1 MTELMQNFGSVAT
14 QVAVLFILIAIG
26 FICGKTKLINDNV
39 SKGLSDIVL
48 YFATPAVI
56 IKSFLRPFDQ
66 AMFTKLMIAFA
77 ISIVFHLVAGVLAYS
92 LLKSNIEKERCVSRF
107 GVIFSN
113 AGYMALP
120 LQAAILGNDGIFF
133 GSSYVVIFNIALWTY
148 GLALFGGKETKIT
161 AKKLV
166 FNPGVIAIIIGM
178 IIFLCGIGNA
188 VPTPISSA
196 IEHISSLNTP
206 APMIII
212 GYYLSKS
219 KILTAISDKRA
230 WLPIATRLILTPAVC
245 FAILYALKFT
255 SLAIENKIAV
265 SCIIAASAPC
275 AAVTTVF
282 SEKFNKDTQLSVRLV
297 SVSTLLSILTMPLYV
312 ALAQQIL

>member
-1 MTELMQNFGSVAT
+1 MTELIRNFGSVAS

-66 AMFTKLMIAFA
+66 AMFKKLMIAFL
-77 ISIVFHLVAGVLAYS
+77 ISLIFHLISGILAYS
-92 LLKSNIEKERCVSRF
+92 LLKSKIDNERCVSRF

-120 LQAAILGNDGIFF
+120 LQMAILGDDGIFF

-148 GLALFGGKETKIT
+148 GLVLFGGKETKIT
-161 AKKLV
+161 AKKLI
-166 FNPGVIAIIIGM
+166 FNPGVIAIIVGM
-178 IIFLCGIGNA
+178 IIFLCGIGNKL
-188 VPTPISSA
+188 PTPIGDS
-196 IEHISSLNTP
+196 IGHISSLNTP

-219 KILTAISDKRA
+219 RILDAVSDKRA
-230 WLPIATRLILTPAVC
+230 WLPIATRLILSPAVC
-245 FAILYALKFT
+245 FGLLYILKFT
-255 SLAIENKIAV
+255 PFAIENTIAV

-312 ALAQQIL
+312 ALAQQFL